1 MSKLSHAVQLAAR
14 VDRVLGD
21 ERRQRALVL
30 GAMIAASFS
39 VTAAFA
45 LLRGQDFNW
54 DQQNYHIGI
63 PFLLQHGTFWKSVA
77 PAGIQSYFN
86 PYVIELQYLLLTHVA
101 PIAFALII
109 AAVQSLAFLFAG
121 LVCIEIVRPVARREA
136 VWLALVGFALCL
148 MAPMPLS
155 EAGATF
161 IDLTTAPLIIG
172 AYLLLLT
179 RDRALGAFP
188 AAALAGALLGASAA
202 LKLTNAVFAIGAVGF
217 ALAGPESIRRR
228 LAWLVVVGGTTLAA
242 FVAVTGRWQLALWR
256 QFGDPFFPYYNNIF
270 HSPDAAAVAL
280 RDQRWIPHSF
290 LAIWRYPFY
299 WLLGRS
305 PNPALGSISSEQSF
319 TDSRWI
325 VAIAGLTFFIIAL
338 PAFRRWA
345 RERLADRTTGF
356 LFAFAISYLAW
367 LGEFGY
373 QRYAAVLDVLCGAAL
388 LALAMR
394 LRDRARLPALLA
406 LALFALVTIRV
417 PNWGR
422 LPWRPYWQSI
432 NPQPFEIGRDA
443 VVFLTSKPSLFI
455 AASLSPDVLYVGLV
469 EFDLDASHKDVMT
482 RKIANMLADRPRRP
496 LKIEFTGTKRGTLP
510 RSVASYGL
518 ALTHRCSPLRVANQ
532 SFVLCDLAR
541 AK

>member
-1 MSKLSHAVQLAAR
+1 MV
-14 VDRVLGD
+14 
-21 ERRQRALVL
+21 
-30 GAMIAASFS
+30 AASFA
-39 VTAAFA
+39 VTVVFGV
-45 LLRGQDFNW
+45 LRGQDLNW
-54 DQQNYHIGI
+54 DQRNYHIGI

-101 PIAFALII
+101 PMLFALII
-109 AAVQSLAFLFAG
+109 AAVQSLAFVFAG

-136 VWLALVGFALCL
+136 VWLALAGFALCL

-155 EAGATF
+155 EAGTTF

-172 AYLLLLT
+172 AYLLFLARGRSL
-179 RDRALGAFP
+179 APFP
-188 AAALAGALLGASAA
+188 AALLAGALLGAATA
-202 LKLTNAVFAIGAVGF
+202 LKLTNAIFAIGAIGF
-217 ALAGPESIRRR
+217 ALAGPERFRQR
-228 LAWLVVVGGTTLAA
+228 LAWLIAAGGAALAT

-256 QFGDPFFPYYNNIF
+256 QFGDPFFPYYNNVF

-280 RDQRWIPHSF
+280 RDERWIPHSF

-305 PNPALGSISSEQSF
+305 PDPSLGSVSSELSF

-325 VAIAGLTFFIIAL
+325 VAIAGLTLFIIAL
-338 PAFRRWA
+338 PTFRRWA
-345 RERLADRTTGF
+345 RERLAERTTGF
-356 LFAFAISYLAW
+356 LFAFAISYLVW

-394 LRDRARLPALLA
+394 LRDRARLPALLL
-406 LALFALVTIRV
+406 LALFAAVTIRV
-417 PNWGR
+417 PNWTHLG
-422 LPWRPYWQSI
+422 WRPYWQSI
-432 NPQPFEIGRDA
+432 NPQPREIGRDA
-443 VVFLTSKPSLFI
+443 VVFLTSRPSLFI
-455 AASLSPDVLYVGLV
+455 AASLSPDARYVGLTD
-469 EFDLDASHKDVMT
+469 FDLDANHKDVMT

-496 LKIEFTGTKRGTLP
+496 LKIEFAGMKRGTLP

-518 ALTHRCSPLRVANQ
+518 ALTHRCSPLRVADQ

-541 AK
+541 AQ